1 MFKVVPLKKE
11 HIDYLLA
18 QKLNL
23 PVKDSFT
30 QSMKDGLEKTKSE
43 TIMCDDIP
51 MFCGGVIQIWPGR
64 GQIWCLFNEE
74 SKPCFLPVFRRIKK
88 FLDNCDF
95 DRMEL
100 SVPIGLEVGVRRAR
114 MLGFK
119 VECDLARKFLPGG
132 IDCTL
137 FSRVR

>member
-1 MFKVVPLKKE
+1 MFKRVPFKKE
-11 HIDYLLA
+11 HLDYLLA

-30 QSMKDGLEKTKSE
+30 PSMKDGLEKTKSE
-43 TIMCDDIP
+43 TIMCDEIP
-51 MFCGGVIQIWPGR
+51 MACGGAIEIWPDR
-64 GQIWCLFNEE
+64 AQIWCLFNED
-74 SKPCFLPVFRRIKK
+74 SKTKFLPVFRNIKK
-88 FLDNCDF
+88 FIDSCDF
-95 DRMEL
+95 DRIEL